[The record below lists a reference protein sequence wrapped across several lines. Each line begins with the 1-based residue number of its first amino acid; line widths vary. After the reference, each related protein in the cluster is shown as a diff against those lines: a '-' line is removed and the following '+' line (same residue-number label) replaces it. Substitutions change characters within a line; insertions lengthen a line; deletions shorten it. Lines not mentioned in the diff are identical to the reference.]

1 MRGTGR
7 RNLEKDLDDH
17 NAERS
22 RKMIHRTTVAGIGLM
37 IAVAASLSGCAGRVH
52 LSSRLMC
59 EANNGTYN
67 SATKQCAYPPQPP
80 QQSAAQMCQM
90 HGGELDPVTD
100 TCAIDDRSR

>member
-1 MRGTGR
+1 MNREKY
-7 RNLEKDLDDH
+7 LEDD

-22 RKMIHRTTVAGIGLM
+22 RKMPHRTTLAGIGLV
-37 IAVAASLSGCAGRVH
+37 IVVAASLSGCAGRVH

-59 EANNGTYN
+59 EANNGTY
-67 SATKQCAYPPQPP
+67 SSQSKQCTYPPQPP
-80 QQSAAQMCQM
+80 AQSAAQMCQM